1 MAAPITLRTDAGD
14 ELLDLPDFE
23 ARVRRGE
30 VSPQSLVKLPAVTG
44 DTFVPACELALWQS
58 LNEPRRARFRRAFT
72 IAQFPWLTSAFI
84 VLNVA
89 VYLSTSRGGLLE
101 LDDMVRFGAK
111 VGPLVADLGEF
122 WRLLTANALHRDAV
136 HVGVNMFVLFN
147 VGGMLENTYRALD
160 YLFLVVFTGVA
171 TMATS
176 LVLNDAITVG
186 ASGIVFGCLGGLLA
200 FGLKY
205 RLELPSLYRRIFSE
219 AAIPTVLGLLFI
231 GFTSA
236 GVDNWAHLGGLF
248 AGILMGALLKPRLL
262 AEPRHRWDTTVRAL
276 PTMALVGALWAAGPL
291 FESSLPR
298 FHLDHDDPFGLAVPV
313 PLSWGRGQG
322 PLVASAWTNGLSGL
336 GRATF
341 AAESRQ
347 MPEGAD
353 ADVAAERF
361 IEERFRPDALSSDVH
376 AVSRPQVDTAKV
388 ADRDAVR
395 VRATLSET
403 SQETRVAAYFV
414 PRGTAVYQLVFTWP
428 ADWPRYGK
436 IAEQMAHLARFE
448 EPERLRIARAE
459 ALLFPGSAPSLARLG
474 HALLEV
480 GEPSAAAQALQLAAK
495 GEPSNARYRVLLSRA
510 RLDSGDV
517 EGACEAAQA
526 AVAFEPLDAVTLEAD
541 ARCELAKGNLR
552 RALARLS
559 EARAAAPADERLR
572 AAESKLRAAVSDI
585 K

>member
-1 MAAPITLRTDAGD
+1 MAAPLTLRTDAGD
-14 ELLDLPDFE
+14 ELLELVEFE
-23 ARVRRGE
+23 TRVRRGE

-44 DTFVPACELALWQS
+44 DTFVPACELALYQS
-58 LNEPRRARFRRAFT
+58 LNEPKKARFRRAFS

-84 VLNVA
+84 LLNVA
-89 VYLSTSRGGLLE
+89 VYLVTARGGVLE
-101 LDDMVRFGAK
+101 LDDMVRYGAK

-122 WRLLTANALHRDAV
+122 WRLLTANGLHRDAV

-176 LVLNDAITVG
+176 LALNDAITVG
-186 ASGIVFGCLGGLLA
+186 ASGIVFGCLGGVLA

-248 AGILMGALLKPRLL
+248 AGILMGAVLKPAML
-262 AEPRHRWDTTVRAL
+262 AEPRAKWDATARVL
-276 PTMALVGALWAAGPL
+276 PTLLLVFALFAAEPL
-291 FESSLPR
+291 LEGTLPR
-298 FHLDHDDPFGLAVPV
+298 FHVDHDDPFGLVVPV
-313 PLSWGRGQG
+313 PLSWGRGTG
-322 PLVASAWTNGLSGL
+322 PLVASGWTNGIAGL

-341 AAESRQ
+341 AAESRE

-353 ADVAAERF
+353 ADAAAQGF
-361 IEERFRPDALSSDVH
+361 IEERFRPDQLPPDVRLT
-376 AVSRPQVDTAKV
+376 SKPTIDTARV

-395 VRATLSET
+395 VRATLSEPA
-403 SQETRVAAYFV
+403 QQTRVAAYFV

-428 ADWPRYGK
+428 ADLPRYGK
-436 IAEQMAHLARFE
+436 IAEQMAHLTRFE
-448 EPERLRIARAE
+448 EPERLRTARAE
-459 ALLFPGSAPSLARLG
+459 ALLFPGSPPSLARLG

-480 GEPSAAAQALQLAAK
+480 GEPSAAAQALVLASK
-495 GEPSNARYRVLLSRA
+495 GEPSNARYRVMLSRA

-517 EGACEAAQA
+517 EGACEASQA
-526 AVAFEPLDAVTLEAD
+526 AVTFEPQDAVSLEAD

-559 EARAAAPADERLR
+559 EARAAAPSDERLK
-572 AAESKLRAAVSDI
+572 AAESKLRAAVPDI